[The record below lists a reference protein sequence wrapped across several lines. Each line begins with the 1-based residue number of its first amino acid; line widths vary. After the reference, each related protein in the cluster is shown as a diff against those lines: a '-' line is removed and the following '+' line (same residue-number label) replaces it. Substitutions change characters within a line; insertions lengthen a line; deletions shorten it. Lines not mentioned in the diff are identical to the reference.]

1 MTHDHQISAKQGD
14 KRVGVAIVANLVLT
28 AAQVAGG
35 ILAGSLSLI
44 ADALHNF
51 SDVASLAI
59 AFGARKIARRPADP
73 RMTFGYGRIEL
84 VAALI
89 NYTTLIVVG
98 IYLIYEGGMRFIDP
112 PEVKGW
118 IVVVL
123 GSVALGVDALTALLT
138 WSMQKNSMNI
148 RALFLHNLSDALASI
163 AVIVGG
169 SFILL
174 YDIRWIDPL
183 ITILIA
189 AYILYLAF
197 SEIGG
202 VIRILM
208 LGSPPDIDT
217 DAVLDAVA
225 DVDGVAGVHHAHFW
239 QMGEHEAALDTH
251 VVLAT
256 DRWGNLEEIKQA
268 IKLRLKNKFGI
279 DHSTLEFDRAENQHD
294 DASRYGHG

>member
-28 AAQVAGG
+28 AAQVVGG

-138 WSMQKNSMNI
+138 WSMQKNSINI

-225 DVDGVAGVHHAHFW
+225 DVDGVTGVHHAHFW

-279 DHSTLEFDRAENQHD
+279 DHSTLEFERAENQHD

>member
-28 AAQVAGG
+28 AAQVVGG

-225 DVDGVAGVHHAHFW
+225 DVDGVTGVHHAHFW

-279 DHSTLEFDRAENQHD
+279 DHSTLEFERAENQHD

>member
-28 AAQVAGG
+28 AAQ
-35 ILAGSLSLI
+35 
-44 ADALHNF
+44 
-51 SDVASLAI
+51 
-59 AFGARKIARRPADP
+59 
-73 RMTFGYGRIEL
+73 RIEL

-98 IYLIYEGGMRFIDP
+98 IYLVYEGGMRFIDP

-268 IKLRLKNKFGI
+268 IKLCLKNKFGI
-279 DHSTLEFDRAENQHD
+279 DHSTLEFERAENQHD